1 MPILTPIWLMLTL
14 CFPLE
19 VHVGIDDI
27 ERVQKEVLGDWHSAS
42 VERIDALLDSVVAID
57 VQSGPLGAECFVVVW
72 Y

>member
-1 MPILTPIWLMLTL
+1 MLSL
-14 CFPLE
+14 CLPLE

-27 ERVQKEVLGDWHSAS
+27 ERVQKEVLGHWHSAP

>member
-1 MPILTPIWLMLTL
+1 MLSL
-14 CFPLE
+14 CLPLE

-27 ERVQKEVLGDWHSAS
+27 ERVQKEVLGHWHSAS